1 VASLVVASFVMHGR
15 RRQTVDER
23 DARRLANAA
32 RVGAFKALEVR
43 ATRAR
48 DARGA
53 REAART
59 RD

>member
-1 VASLVVASFVMHGR
+1 MHGR